1 MTERPAAGPLS
12 AASRRPTALGR
23 YRLLKKI
30 GMGGM
35 AEIWVASV
43 AGISGVRKICV
54 VKRILPHLVD
64 SPEFVRMFL
73 DEARIAATLDHP
85 NLVQMYDIEEV
96 DGVPV
101 IAMEYLHGEDLRT
114 IKKSLRSANRRM
126 PVEHAITI
134 AASVAAGLHYAHEK
148 VGFDGKPLDIVHRD
162 VSPHNVFVTYDGAVK
177 ILDFG
182 IAKAANRVNETRDG
196 ALKGKVPYMSPEQ
209 CTSERLDRRSDIY
222 SVGILLYEMST
233 GSRLFRRGATE
244 FELMRAIVED
254 PVMPPSQVC
263 DDYPPELERIVLK
276 CLERDREKRYATAR
290 DLQIDLEA
298 FAREERLA
306 TSSLALSS
314 FMAELFGQRVEA
326 WRGALASE
334 AELLSHIVQKQESTQ
349 GDDSSAGDLD
359 VVGGAPHGAL
369 SVERPGGVATK
380 LSAPLF
386 SSASRIEAAHDPDP
400 PPPRSR
406 RHPSLVDAG
415 PGAELEEAHGHGPRA
430 LTVTKRRLGG
440 LLIVSMSGR
449 MTEELHGLA
458 VARGIAGRVLFD
470 LGGVQRVTSFGVREW
485 MAMLAEVSRSA
496 PEIYVG
502 RCTEPIVN
510 QVSMIRRFFGDG
522 RIVSFYGPYRCERCG
537 ATFERLFDCDRDA
550 HLVRTHEPPASP
562 CPRCGGAAVFDDDA
576 ESYFAFAAAHAGI
589 QLPEDV
595 RAALDEL
602 ARLDAG
608 THEAIEKTVDE
619 RGTRIRV
626 RGRLDAHVRWKR
638 ALDGIEGDLVLDLT
652 AAAGVTPE
660 GAQALTL
667 SLRALGDEVTSIQ
680 IEGCPVA
687 LLEHLAAAS
696 PPLGAAVVSAL
707 VDGACARCSAPRQT
721 LLDVREAAQAAL
733 EDREPYMP
741 CKRCNAPLSFAAL
754 LPVLKRLGAAL
765 EPARAPSG
773 APGPAAT
780 RRSAGMA
787 PAAAGAL
794 GAGAWAAGASAAG
807 GSAAG
812 GSAAGASAAGGSAA
826 GASAAGGSA
835 AGGLA
840 SGAAGAL
847 APGALAAVAS
857 GAPAGAPAS
866 GAAGAQAATAP
877 ASAPPAQKPA
887 SGAPASRGPASGA
900 SGVPSSEAATARRR
914 ARAAAAAGGPGSRWA
929 FAAVGAA
936 AALLVLSVG
945 YAYLGWG
952 RPRLAAGPAAGPG
965 AAPAAS
971 ARWRPAPPAD
981 EMPAWMQQPFAAEGD
996 AIFVVGEGAGET
1008 REAALSVAR
1017 ADAIS
1022 RLASNVVP
1030 ALAGSQ
1036 AHAFLEARGG
1046 GARRPGMAEAEAS
1059 RYLKQVGAFA
1069 TPERVD
1075 ARFQERDGAV
1085 MAVARYR
1092 MRKESFDA
1100 AVQSYRR
1107 TESAFGMTA
1116 APVFPLLEGELKTS
1130 GDAVVVAV
1138 DERSP
1143 AQAAG
1148 VRVGDVVVA
1157 VNGRPLANF
1166 DALRYSLSSL
1176 PEGAAVELTVESGGA
1191 RRTLAIKSASGAR
1204 KGG

>member
-1 MTERPAAGPLS
+1 MSERHAAGPRS
-12 AASRRPTALGR
+12 AASRRPTTLGR

-54 VKRILPHLVD
+54 VKQILPHLAD

-114 IKKSLRSANRRM
+114 IKKSLRTANRRM

-134 AASVAAGLHYAHEK
+134 AAGVAAGLHYAHEK

-209 CTSERLDRRSDIY
+209 CTSEKLDRRSDIY

-254 PVMPPSQVC
+254 PVMPPSQVSS
-263 DDYPPELERIVLK
+263 DYPPELERIVLR

-298 FAREERLA
+298 FAREQRLA
-306 TSSLALSS
+306 TSALALSS
-314 FMAELFGQRVEA
+314 FMSELFGQRVEA

-334 AELLSHIVQKQESTQ
+334 SELLSHIVEKQASIQ
-349 GDDSSAGDLD
+349 NDDSFAGESDAAASPSSLR
-359 VVGGAPHGAL
+359 AT
-369 SVERPGGVATK
+369 ERPGGAATK
-380 LSAPLF
+380 RSAPLF
-386 SSASRIEAAHDPDP
+386 SSASRIEAARDADP

-406 RHPSLVDAG
+406 RHPSLSSSPDTLVE
-415 PGAELEEAHGHGPRA
+415 AEPEGAHGHAPRA
-430 LTVTKRRLGG
+430 LTVTRRRLGD

-449 MTEELHGLA
+449 MTEELQGLA
-458 VARGIAGRVLFD
+458 VARGITGRVLFD

-485 MAMLAEVSRSA
+485 MAMLAEVSLNAS
-496 PEIYVG
+496 EIYVA
-502 RCTEPIVN
+502 RCTEPLVN

-522 RIVSFYGPYRCERCG
+522 RVVSFYGPYRCERCG
-537 ATFERLFDCDRDA
+537 HAFDRLFDCDRDA
-550 HLVRTHEPPASP
+550 RVVRTHEPPASP

-576 ESYFAFAAAHAGI
+576 ESYFAFAVSHAGI
-589 QLPEDV
+589 QLPHDV
-595 RAALDEL
+595 RVALDEI

-608 THEAIEKTVDE
+608 AHEAIEKTVDE

-626 RGRLDAHVRWKR
+626 RCNLDAQVRWKR
-638 ALDGIEGDLVLDLT
+638 ALDGIEGDLVLDL
-652 AAAGVTPE
+652 AGAAGATPE
-660 GAQALTL
+660 GVRALEL
-667 SLRALGDEVTSIQ
+667 SLRALGDEVTSIR

-687 LLEHLAAAS
+687 LLDHLASAR
-696 PPLGAAVVSAL
+696 PPLRAAVVTAL
-707 VDGACARCSAPRQT
+707 VDGVCERCSAPRQT
-721 LLDVREAAQAAL
+721 LLDVKEAAQAAL
-733 EDREPYMP
+733 EGREPYMP
-741 CKRCNAPLSFAAL
+741 CKRCNAPLSFASL
-754 LPVLKRLGAAL
+754 LPVLKRLAAAP
-765 EPARAPSG
+765 EPARA
-773 APGPAAT
+773 APGEAAAAMRPA
-780 RRSAGMA
+780 
-787 PAAAGAL
+787 AAAGA
-794 GAGAWAAGASAAG
+794 AASARRPEAE
-807 GSAAG
+807 AA
-812 GSAAGASAAGGSAA
+812 S
-826 GASAAGGSA
+826 
-835 AGGLA
+835 
-840 SGAAGAL
+840 
-847 APGALAAVAS
+847 AS
-857 GAPAGAPAS
+857 GAPSAPGVTSSPASSPAASSARGAPSTRSRTRGSA
-866 GAAGAQAATAP
+866 AQA
-877 ASAPPAQKPA
+877 SAAN
-887 SGAPASRGPASGA
+887 
-900 SGVPSSEAATARRR
+900 
-914 ARAAAAAGGPGSRWA
+914 GPGARWA
-929 FAAVGAA
+929 FAAVGVS
-936 AALLVLSVG
+936 AALLLLSV
-945 YAYLGWG
+945 AFAIRGWG
-952 RPRLAAGPAAGPG
+952 RPR
-965 AAPAAS
+965 PAAS
-971 ARWRPAPPAD
+971 AGAASAASAGAASAASAGAASAASAGRAALPAE
-981 EMPAWMQQPFAAEGD
+981 EMPPWMQRPFAVEGD
-996 AIFVVGEGAGET
+996 AVFVVGEGTGES

-1022 RLASNVVP
+1022 RLASNVAP
-1030 ALAGSQ
+1030 ALAGSE
-1036 AHAFLEARGG
+1036 AYAFLQARGG
-1046 GARRPGMAEAEAS
+1046 GERRAGMAEAEAN

-1085 MAVARYR
+1085 VAVARYR
-1092 MRKESFDA
+1092 MRKDSFDA

-1107 TESAFGMTA
+1107 TVSALGLTA
-1116 APVFPLLEGELKTS
+1116 APIFPLLEGELKTS

-1138 DERSP
+1138 EDAGP
-1143 AQAAG
+1143 AASAG

-1157 VNGRPLANF
+1157 VDGRPLANF
-1166 DALRYSLSSL
+1166 NALRYWLQSTRKSG
-1176 PEGAAVELTVESGGA
+1176 EVELTVESAGA
-1191 RRTLAIKSASGAR
+1191 RRTVAIKRPGGAQ
-1204 KGG
+1204 GGG

>member
-1 MTERPAAGPLS
+1 MTERPAGPLS
-12 AASRRPTALGR
+12 AGSRRPTALGR

-54 VKRILPHLVD
+54 VKRILPHLAD

-85 NLVQMYDIEEV
+85 NLVQMYDIEEI

-114 IKKSLRSANRRM
+114 VKKSLRSANRRM

-134 AASVAAGLHYAHEK
+134 AAGVAAGLHYAHEK

-162 VSPHNVFVTYDGAVK
+162 VSPHNVFITYDGAVK

-209 CTSERLDRRSDIY
+209 CTSEQLDRRSDIY

-263 DDYPPELERIVLK
+263 DDYPPALERIVLR

-306 TSSLALSS
+306 TSALALSS

-334 AELLSHIVQKQESTQ
+334 TELLSHIVQKQTSSQ
-349 GDDSSAGDLD
+349 SDDSSAGEID
-359 VVGGAPHGAL
+359 VVGAAPQGAL
-369 SVERPGGVATK
+369 STDRPGGVATK

-386 SSASRIEAAHDPDP
+386 SAARLEAATDPDP

-406 RHPSLVDAG
+406 RPPSPSLADAAA
-415 PGAELEEAHGHGPRA
+415 GAELEGTHGHGPRA
-430 LTVTKRRLGG
+430 LTVTRRRLGS

-458 VARGIAGRVLFD
+458 VARGISGRVLFD

-485 MAMLAEVSRSA
+485 MAMLAEVSLNAS
-496 PEIYVG
+496 EIYIG

-537 ATFERLFDCDRDA
+537 ATFDRLFDCDRDA
-550 HLVRTHEPPASP
+550 HLVRTHDPPVSP

-576 ESYFAFAAAHAGI
+576 ESYFAFAATHAGI

-595 RAALDEL
+595 RVALDEL

-626 RGRLDAHVRWKR
+626 RGKLDAHVRWKR
-638 ALDGIEGDLVLDLT
+638 ALDGIEGDLVLDL
-652 AAAGVTPE
+652 AGAAGVTPE
-660 GAQALTL
+660 GAQALEL
-667 SLRALGDEVTSIQ
+667 SLRALGGEVTSIQ

-696 PPLGAAVVSAL
+696 PSLGAAVVSAL
-707 VDGACARCSAPRQT
+707 VDGTCERCHAPRQT

-741 CKRCNAPLSFAAL
+741 CKRCNAPLSFLPL
-754 LPVLKRLGAAL
+754 LPALKRLGAAL

-773 APGPAAT
+773 TPLPAAT
-780 RRSAGMA
+780 RRSAAGAA
-787 PAAAGAL
+787 PAAAGAPAVGAL
-794 GAGAWAAGASAAG
+794 GAGAPA
-807 GSAAG
+807 
-812 GSAAGASAAGGSAA
+812 
-826 GASAAGGSA
+826 
-835 AGGLA
+835 
-840 SGAAGAL
+840 
-847 APGALAAVAS
+847 
-857 GAPAGAPAS
+857 AGAPAS
-866 GAAGAQAATAP
+866 GAAGARAPVSGAA
-877 ASAPPAQKPA
+877 
-887 SGAPASRGPASGA
+887 GAPASRGPASA
-900 SGVPSSEAATARRR
+900 SSGVPSSGAATARRR
-914 ARAAAAAGGPGSRWA
+914 ARARAAAAGPGSRWA
-929 FAAVGAA
+929 FAAVGAS
-936 AALLVLSVG
+936 AALLVLSIG

-952 RPRLAAGPAAGPG
+952 RPRPAAGAG

-971 ARWRPAPPAD
+971 AGWRAAPPA
-981 EMPAWMQQPFAAEGD
+981 EETPAWMQQPFAAEGD

-1036 AHAFLEARGG
+1036 AYAFLEARGG
-1046 GARRPGMAEAEAS
+1046 GARRPGMAEAEAD

-1075 ARFQERDGAV
+1075 ARFRERDGAV
-1085 MAVARYR
+1085 VAVARYR

-1107 TESAFGMTA
+1107 TVSALGLTA
-1116 APVFPLLEGELKTS
+1116 APVFPLLEGALKTS

-1138 DERSP
+1138 DAGSP
-1143 AQAAG
+1143 AEAGG

-1166 DALRYSLSSL
+1166 DALHYSLSNLQES
-1176 PEGAAVELTVESGGA
+1176 AAVELTVESGGA
-1191 RRTLAIKSASGAR
+1191 RRTVAIKRASGVR

>member
-1 MTERPAAGPLS
+1 MSERHAAGPLS
-12 AASRRPTALGR
+12 AASRRPVALGR

-43 AGISGVRKICV
+43 AGISGVKKICV
-54 VKRILPHLVD
+54 VKRILPHLID

-114 IKKSLRSANRRM
+114 VKKSLRSANRRM
-126 PVEHAITI
+126 PFEHAITI
-134 AASVAAGLHYAHEK
+134 AAGVAAGLHYAHEK
-148 VGFDGKPLDIVHRD
+148 VGFDGRPLDIVHRD

-209 CTSERLDRRSDIY
+209 CTSEQLDRRSDIY

-233 GSRLFRRGATE
+233 GSRLFRRGVTE

-254 PVMPPSQVC
+254 PVLPPIEVC
-263 DDYPPELERIVLK
+263 SDYPPELQRIVLK

-326 WRGALASE
+326 WRGALSSE
-334 AELLSHIVQKQESTQ
+334 ADLLSHIVQKQESIQ
-349 GDDSSAGDLD
+349 NDDSFAGELD
-359 VVGGAPHGAL
+359 VVAAAPQGAL
-369 SVERPGGVATK
+369 STERPGGVATK

-386 SSASRIEAAHDPDP
+386 AASRLGSAHDLD

-406 RHPSLVDAG
+406 RHPSPSLVDAVS
-415 PGAELEEAHGHGPRA
+415 GAEPEGAHGPRA
-430 LTVTKRRLGG
+430 LTVTKRRLGS
-440 LLIVSMSGR
+440 LLIVSLSGR
-449 MTEELHGLA
+449 MTEELQGLA
-458 VARGIAGRVLFD
+458 VARGISGRVLFD

-485 MAMLAEVSRSA
+485 MAMLAEVSLNAS
-496 PEIYVG
+496 EIYIG

-522 RIVSFYGPYRCERCG
+522 RVASFYGPYRCERCG

-576 ESYFAFAAAHAGI
+576 ESYFAFAVSHAGI

-595 RAALDEL
+595 RVALDEL

-626 RGRLDAHVRWKR
+626 RGKLDAHVRWKR

-652 AAAGVTPE
+652 GGAGVTPE
-660 GAQALTL
+660 GARALEL

-687 LLEHLAAAS
+687 LLDHLASAA
-696 PPLGAAVVSAL
+696 PPLRAVVVSAL
-707 VDGACARCSAPRQT
+707 VDGACERCNAPRQT
-721 LLDVREAAQAAL
+721 LLDVREAALAAL

-741 CKRCNAPLSFAAL
+741 CKRCNAPLSF
-754 LPVLKRLGAAL
+754 LPLRPALKRLGAAL
-765 EPARAPSG
+765 EPPHAPSRT
-773 APGPAAT
+773 P
-780 RRSAGMA
+780 A
-787 PAAAGAL
+787 PAAVAMR
-794 GAGAWAAGASAAG
+794 
-807 GSAAG
+807 
-812 GSAAGASAAGGSAA
+812 SAAGA
-826 GASAAGGSA
+826 
-835 AGGLA
+835 
-840 SGAAGAL
+840 
-847 APGALAAVAS
+847 AVA
-857 GAPAGAPAS
+857 A
-866 GAAGAQAATAP
+866 
-877 ASAPPAQKPA
+877 
-887 SGAPASRGPASGA
+887 GAPASRGPASGA
-900 SGVPSSEAATARRR
+900 AAGAPASGGATARRR
-914 ARAAAAAGGPGSRWA
+914 ARVATVSAAGGPGARWA

-936 AALLVLSVG
+936 AALLILSVG
-945 YAYLGWG
+945 FAYLGWG
-952 RPRLAAGPAAGPG
+952 RPRPAAGAG
-965 AAPAAS
+965 TAPAAS
-971 ARWRPAPPAD
+971 AGWRTAPPAD
-981 EMPAWMQQPFAAEGD
+981 EMPPWMQQPFAAEGD

-1008 REAALSVAR
+1008 REAALSAAR

-1022 RLASNVVP
+1022 RLASHVVP

-1036 AHAFLEARGG
+1036 AYGFLQARGG
-1046 GARRPGMAEAEAS
+1046 GARRAGMAEAEAS

-1075 ARFQERDGAV
+1075 ARVQERDGAV

-1107 TESAFGMTA
+1107 TVGAFGLTV
-1116 APVFPLLEGELKTS
+1116 APIFPLLEGELKTS

-1138 DERSP
+1138 DDSSP
-1143 AQAAG
+1143 AASAG

-1166 DALRYSLSSL
+1166 DALRYGLL
-1176 PEGAAVELTVESGGA
+1176 NVQENAAVELTVESGGA
-1191 RRTLAIKSASGAR
+1191 RRTIAMKRASGGQ
-1204 KGG
+1204 GGG

>member
-1 MTERPAAGPLS
+1 MTERHAAGPLS
-12 AASRRPTALGR
+12 AGSRRLASLGR

-43 AGISGVRKICV
+43 AGISGVKKICV
-54 VKRILPHLVD
+54 VKRILPHLID

-114 IKKSLRSANRRM
+114 VKKSLRSANRRM
-126 PVEHAITI
+126 PFEHAITI
-134 AASVAAGLHYAHEK
+134 AAGVAAGLHYAHEK
-148 VGFDGKPLDIVHRD
+148 VGFDGRPLDIVHRD

-209 CTSERLDRRSDIY
+209 CTSEQLDRRSDIY

-233 GSRLFRRGATE
+233 GSRLFRRGVTE

-254 PVMPPSQVC
+254 PVLPPIQVC
-263 DDYPPELERIVLK
+263 SDYPPELQRIVLK
-276 CLERDREKRYATAR
+276 CLERDRERRYATAR

-326 WRGALASE
+326 WRGALSSE
-334 AELLSHIVQKQESTQ
+334 ADLLSHIVQKQESIQ
-349 GDDSSAGDLD
+349 NDDSFAGELD
-359 VVGGAPHGAL
+359 VVAPAPQGAL
-369 SVERPGGVATK
+369 STERPGGVATK

-386 SSASRIEAAHDPDP
+386 AASRLGSAQDLDS

-406 RHPSLVDAG
+406 RHPSPSLVDAVS
-415 PGAELEEAHGHGPRA
+415 GAEPEGAHGPRA
-430 LTVTKRRLGG
+430 LTVTKRRLGS
-440 LLIVSMSGR
+440 LLIVSLSGR
-449 MTEELHGLA
+449 MTEELQGLA
-458 VARGIAGRVLFD
+458 VARGISGRVLFD

-485 MAMLAEVSRSA
+485 MAMLAEVSLNAS
-496 PEIYVG
+496 EVYIG

-522 RIVSFYGPYRCERCG
+522 RVVSFYGPYRCERCG
-537 ATFERLFDCDRDA
+537 ATFDRLFDCDRDA

-576 ESYFAFAAAHAGI
+576 ESYFAFAVSHAGI

-595 RAALDEL
+595 RVALDEI

-608 THEAIEKTVDE
+608 TREAIEKTVDE

-626 RGRLDAHVRWKR
+626 RGKLDAHVRWKR

-652 AAAGVTPE
+652 GGAGVTPE
-660 GAQALTL
+660 GARALEL

-687 LLEHLAAAS
+687 LLEHLASAA
-696 PPLGAAVVSAL
+696 PPLRAVVASAL
-707 VDGACARCSAPRQT
+707 VDGACERCNAPRQT

-741 CKRCNAPLSFAAL
+741 CKRCNAPLSF
-754 LPVLKRLGAAL
+754 LPLRPALKRLGAAL
-765 EPARAPSG
+765 EPPHAPSRM
-773 APGPAAT
+773 P
-780 RRSAGMA
+780 A
-787 PAAAGAL
+787 PAAATMRSAAVGTAL
-794 GAGAWAAGASAAG
+794 TAAAAGAPGASAPASAA
-807 GSAAG
+807 AV
-812 GSAAGASAAGGSAA
+812 AAGAP
-826 GASAAGGSA
+826 ASR
-835 AGGLA
+835 GLA
-840 SGAAGAL
+840 SGAAGA
-847 APGALAAVAS
+847 PS
-857 GAPAGAPAS
+857 
-866 GAAGAQAATAP
+866 
-877 ASAPPAQKPA
+877 
-887 SGAPASRGPASGA
+887 
-900 SGVPSSEAATARRR
+900 SGVATARRR
-914 ARAAAAAGGPGSRWA
+914 ARAATASAAGGPGARWA

-936 AALLVLSVG
+936 AALLILSVG
-945 YAYLGWG
+945 FAYLGWG
-952 RPRLAAGPAAGPG
+952 RPRPAAGAATAPAASAG
-965 AAPAAS
+965 WRAAPAAS
-971 ARWRPAPPAD
+971 AGWRAAPPAD
-981 EMPAWMQQPFAAEGD
+981 EMPPWMQQPFAAEGD
-996 AIFVVGEGAGET
+996 AIFVVGEGTGET
-1008 REAALSVAR
+1008 REAALSAAR

-1036 AHAFLEARGG
+1036 AYGFLQARGG
-1046 GARRPGMAEAEAS
+1046 GARRAGMAEAEAS

-1107 TESAFGMTA
+1107 TVSAFGLTA
-1116 APVFPLLEGELKTS
+1116 APIFPLLEGELKTS

-1138 DERSP
+1138 DDSSP
-1143 AQAAG
+1143 AASAG

-1166 DALRYSLSSL
+1166 DALRYGLL
-1176 PEGAAVELTVESGGA
+1176 NAQENAAVELTIESGGA
-1191 RRTLAIKSASGAR
+1191 RRTVEIKKASGVQR
-1204 KGG
+1204 GG

>member
-1 MTERPAAGPLS
+1 MSERHAAGPMS

-54 VKRILPHLVD
+54 VKQILPHLAD

-114 IKKSLRSANRRM
+114 IKKSLRTAGRRM

-134 AASVAAGLHYAHEK
+134 AAGVAAGLHYAHEK

-209 CTSERLDRRSDIY
+209 CTSEKLDRRSDIY

-254 PVMPPSQVC
+254 PVMPPSEVC
-263 DDYPPELERIVLK
+263 SDYPKVLERIVLR
-276 CLERDREKRYATAR
+276 CLERDREKRYPTAR
-290 DLQIDLEA
+290 ELQIDLEA

-306 TSSLALSS
+306 TSALALSS

-326 WRGALASE
+326 WRGALGSE
-334 AELLSHIVQKQESTQ
+334 TDLLSHIVEKQASIQ
-349 GDDSSAGDLD
+349 NDDSFGGELD
-359 VVGGAPHGAL
+359 VGAGAPSSLRSTERAGGA
-369 SVERPGGVATK
+369 ATK

-386 SSASRIEAAHDPDP
+386 SSASRMESAHDLDP
-400 PPPRSR
+400 PPARSR
-406 RHPSLVDAG
+406 RHPSLPSVDAG
-415 PGAELEEAHGHGPRA
+415 AGAEHEGAHGHAPRA
-430 LTVTKRRLGG
+430 LTVTRRKLGN
-440 LLIVSMSGR
+440 LLIVSLSGR
-449 MTEELHGLA
+449 MTEELQGLV
-458 VARGIAGRVLFD
+458 VARGISGRVLFD

-485 MAMLAEVSRSA
+485 MAMLAEVSLHAS
-496 PEIYVG
+496 ELYIG

-510 QVSMIRRFFGDG
+510 QVTMIRRFFGDG

-537 ATFERLFDCDRDA
+537 HTFERLFDCDRDA
-550 HLVRTHEPPASP
+550 HVVRTHEPSASP

-576 ESYFAFAAAHAGI
+576 ESYFAFAASHAGI
-589 QLPEDV
+589 QLPHDV
-595 RAALDEL
+595 RVALDEI

-626 RGRLDAHVRWKR
+626 RCKLDAQVRWKR
-638 ALDGIEGDLVLDLT
+638 ALDGIEGDLVLDL
-652 AAAGVTPE
+652 AGAAGATPE
-660 GAQALTL
+660 GARALGL
-667 SLRALGDEVTSIQ
+667 GLRALGDEVTSIQ

-687 LLEHLAAAS
+687 LLEHLASAT
-696 PPLGAAVVSAL
+696 PPLRAVVASAF
-707 VDGACARCSAPRQT
+707 VDGLCERCDAPRQT
-721 LLDVREAAQAAL
+721 LLDVKEAVQAAL

-741 CKRCNAPLSFAAL
+741 CKRCNAPLSFL
-754 LPVLKRLGAAL
+754 SLRPVLKRLGAASEPPRAPAG
-765 EPARAPSG
+765 EPAPG
-773 APGPAAT
+773 AARGSAAAASAAAAVAKGAAARGPAAEADGGASSS
-780 RRSAGMA
+780 RGAASSSRGAASSPASSAMGASSPGSASRPRARASRA
-787 PAAAGAL
+787 PAAD
-794 GAGAWAAGASAAG
+794 
-807 GSAAG
+807 
-812 GSAAGASAAGGSAA
+812 
-826 GASAAGGSA
+826 
-835 AGGLA
+835 
-840 SGAAGAL
+840 
-847 APGALAAVAS
+847 
-857 GAPAGAPAS
+857 
-866 GAAGAQAATAP
+866 
-877 ASAPPAQKPA
+877 
-887 SGAPASRGPASGA
+887 
-900 SGVPSSEAATARRR
+900 
-914 ARAAAAAGGPGSRWA
+914 GPGSRWA
-929 FAAVGAA
+929 FVAVAVSAALLLLSVGFAFRGWGRSRSSDGAGAA
-936 AALLVLSVG
+936 AS
-945 YAYLGWG
+945 
-952 RPRLAAGPAAGPG
+952 
-965 AAPAAS
+965 AS
-971 ARWRPAPPAD
+971 AGRRAALPAEQMPP
-981 EMPAWMQQPFAAEGD
+981 WMQHPFAAEGD
-996 AIFVVGEGAGET
+996 AIFVVGEGTGES
-1008 REAALSVAR
+1008 REAALSAAR

-1036 AHAFLEARGG
+1036 AYGFIQARGG
-1046 GARRPGMAEAEAS
+1046 GARRAGMAEAEAN

-1085 MAVARYR
+1085 LAIARYR

-1107 TESAFGMTA
+1107 TVSALGLTA
-1116 APVFPLLEGELKTS
+1116 APIFPLLEGELKTS
-1130 GDAVVVAV
+1130 GDAVVVAME
-1138 DERSP
+1138 DPGP
-1143 AQAAG
+1143 AAAAG

-1166 DALRYSLSSL
+1166 DALRYALQSTR
-1176 PEGAAVELTVESGGA
+1176 EGGAVELTVESGGA
-1191 RRTLAIKSASGAR
+1191 RRTIAINRPSGAR
-1204 KGG
+1204 

>member
-12 AASRRPTALGR
+12 AASRRPTALGK

-54 VKRILPHLVD
+54 VKRILPHLAD

-209 CTSERLDRRSDIY
+209 CTSEKLDRRSDIY

-326 WRGALASE
+326 WRGAVASE

-349 GDDSSAGDLD
+349 SDDSSAGDLD
-359 VVGGAPHGAL
+359 VVGAAPQGAL
-369 SVERPGGVATK
+369 STQRPGGVATK

-406 RHPSLVDAG
+406 RLPSLVDAG
-415 PGAELEEAHGHGPRA
+415 PGAEPEGAHGPRA
-430 LTVTKRRLGG
+430 LTVTKRRLGS

-485 MAMLAEVSRSA
+485 MAMLAEVSLHA

-537 ATFERLFDCDRDA
+537 ATFDRLFDCDRDA
-550 HLVRTHEPPASP
+550 HLVRTHDPPVSP

-707 VDGACARCSAPRQT
+707 VDGACERCSAPRQT

-754 LPVLKRLGAAL
+754 LPVLKRLGGAL

-780 RRSAGMA
+780 RRSAEMA
-787 PAAAGAL
+787 PAAGAPT
-794 GAGAWAAGASAAG
+794 AAAGAS
-807 GSAAG
+807 
-812 GSAAGASAAGGSAA
+812 
-826 GASAAGGSA
+826 
-835 AGGLA
+835 
-840 SGAAGAL
+840 
-847 APGALAAVAS
+847 
-857 GAPAGAPAS
+857 GAPVGAPAS
-866 GAAGAQAATAP
+866 GAAGALAAKAP
-877 ASAPPAQKPA
+877 ASAPAARAPASGA
-887 SGAPASRGPASGA
+887 SGAPASRGPASGV

-914 ARAAAAAGGPGSRWA
+914 ARSAAAAGGPGSRWA

-952 RPRLAAGPAAGPG
+952 RPRPAAGPG

-971 ARWRPAPPAD
+971 ARWRPAPSAD
-981 EMPAWMQQPFAAEGD
+981 EVPAWMQQPFAAEGD

-1036 AHAFLEARGG
+1036 AYAFLEARGG
-1046 GARRPGMAEAEAS
+1046 GARRPGMAEAEAN

-1107 TESAFGMTA
+1107 TASAFGLTA

-1143 AQAAG
+1143 AQTAG

-1191 RRTLAIKSASGAR
+1191 RRTIAIKTASGAR

>member
-12 AASRRPTALGR
+12 AASRRLASLGK

-134 AASVAAGLHYAHEK
+134 AAAVAAGLHYAHEK

-209 CTSERLDRRSDIY
+209 CTSEQLDRRSDIY

-298 FAREERLA
+298 FARQERLA

-334 AELLSHIVQKQESTQ
+334 AELLSHIVQRQASTLS
-349 GDDSSAGDLD
+349 DDSSAGDLD

-369 SVERPGGVATK
+369 SVERPGGIATK

-386 SSASRIEAAHDPDP
+386 SASRLETAHDPDP

-406 RHPSLVDAG
+406 RLPSLVDAG
-415 PGAELEEAHGHGPRA
+415 PGAEPEGAHGHGPRA

-485 MAMLAEVSRSA
+485 MAMLAEVSLNA
-496 PEIYVG
+496 TEIYVG

-550 HLVRTHEPPASP
+550 HLVRTHDPPASP

-595 RAALDEL
+595 RAVLDEL

-652 AAAGVTPE
+652 GAAGVTPE

-687 LLEHLAAAS
+687 LLEHLAAAAPS
-696 PPLGAAVVSAL
+696 LGAAVVSAL

-721 LLDVREAAQAAL
+721 LLGVREAAQAAL
-733 EDREPYMP
+733 EGREPYMP

-765 EPARAPSG
+765 EPARAPSDTP
-773 APGPAAT
+773 APAAT

-787 PAAAGAL
+787 PTAAGAP
-794 GAGAWAAGASAAG
+794 GAGGPVTG
-807 GSAAG
+807 VRV
-812 GSAAGASAAGGSAA
+812 
-826 GASAAGGSA
+826 
-835 AGGLA
+835 
-840 SGAAGAL
+840 SGAAGAEAL
-847 APGALAAVAS
+847 SPGVSAAEAAAP
-857 GAPAGAPAS
+857 GAPAS
-866 GAAGAQAATAP
+866 GAAGAPTAR
-877 ASAPPAQKPA
+877 APA
-887 SGAPASRGPASGA
+887 SGAAGASGAGA

-952 RPRLAAGPAAGPG
+952 RPRPVAGPG

-981 EMPAWMQQPFAAEGD
+981 EMPAWMQRPFAAEGD

-1036 AHAFLEARGG
+1036 AYAFLEARGG
-1046 GARRPGMAEAEAS
+1046 GARRPGMAEAEAN

-1107 TESAFGMTA
+1107 TASAFGLTA
-1116 APVFPLLEGELKTS
+1116 APLFPLLEGELKTS

-1166 DALRYSLSSL
+1166 DALRYSLSNL
-1176 PEGAAVELTVESGGA
+1176 PEGAAVELTVESAGA
-1191 RRTLAIKSASGAR
+1191 RRTIAITKASGAR

>member
-209 CTSERLDRRSDIY
+209 CTSEKLDRRSDIY

-276 CLERDREKRYATAR
+276 CLERDRERRYATAR

-334 AELLSHIVQKQESTQ
+334 TELLSHIVQKQESTQ
-349 GDDSSAGDLD
+349 SDDSSAGDLD
-359 VVGGAPHGAL
+359 VAGGAPQGAL

-386 SSASRIEAAHDPDP
+386 SASRLEAAHDPDP

-406 RHPSLVDAG
+406 RLPSLVDAG
-415 PGAELEEAHGHGPRA
+415 AGVEPEDAHGHGPRA

-485 MAMLAEVSRSA
+485 MAMLAEVSLHA

-550 HLVRTHEPPASP
+550 HVVRAHDPPASP

-754 LPVLKRLGAAL
+754 LPVLKRLGVAL

-787 PAAAGAL
+787 PAGAGAGVAGASTAAAAGAAAAGAL
-794 GAGAWAAGASAAG
+794 G
-807 GSAAG
+807 
-812 GSAAGASAAGGSAA
+812 
-826 GASAAGGSA
+826 
-835 AGGLA
+835 

-847 APGALAAVAS
+847 APGALAAAAS
-857 GAPAGAPAS
+857 GAPAS
-866 GAAGAQAATAP
+866 GAAGAQAAKAP
-877 ASAPPAQKPA
+877 ASASAARATASGA

-914 ARAAAAAGGPGSRWA
+914 ARPAAAAGGPGSRWA

-952 RPRLAAGPAAGPG
+952 RPRPVAGPS

-981 EMPAWMQQPFAAEGD
+981 EVPAWMQQPFAAEGD

-1036 AHAFLEARGG
+1036 AYAFLEARGG
-1046 GARRPGMAEAEAS
+1046 GARRPGMAEAEAN

-1107 TESAFGMTA
+1107 TASAFGMTA

-1166 DALRYSLSSL
+1166 DALRYSLSNL

-1191 RRTLAIKSASGAR
+1191 RRTIAIKSASGAR

>member
-1 MTERPAAGPLS
+1 MSERHAAGPLS
-12 AASRRPTALGR
+12 AASRRPVALGR

-54 VKRILPHLVD
+54 VKRILPHLID

-114 IKKSLRSANRRM
+114 VKKSLRSANRRM
-126 PVEHAITI
+126 PFEHAITI
-134 AASVAAGLHYAHEK
+134 AAGVAAGLHYAHEK
-148 VGFDGKPLDIVHRD
+148 VGFDGRPLDIVHRD

-182 IAKAANRVNETRDG
+182 IAKATNRVNETRDG

-209 CTSERLDRRSDIY
+209 CTSEQLDRRSDIY
-222 SVGILLYEMST
+222 SVGILLYELST
-233 GSRLFRRGATE
+233 GSRLFRRGVTE

-254 PVMPPSQVC
+254 PVLPPIQVC
-263 DDYPPELERIVLK
+263 SDYPPELQRIVLK

-326 WRGALASE
+326 WRGALSSE
-334 AELLSHIVQKQESTQ
+334 ADLLSHIVQKQESIQ
-349 GDDSSAGDLD
+349 NDDSFAGELD
-359 VVGGAPHGAL
+359 VVAAAPQGAL
-369 SVERPGGVATK
+369 STERPGGVATK

-386 SSASRIEAAHDPDP
+386 AAPRLGSAQDLD

-406 RHPSLVDAG
+406 RHPSPSLVDAVS
-415 PGAELEEAHGHGPRA
+415 GAEPEGAHGPRA
-430 LTVTKRRLGG
+430 LTVTKRRLGS
-440 LLIVSMSGR
+440 LLIVSLSGR
-449 MTEELHGLA
+449 MTEELQGLA
-458 VARGIAGRVLFD
+458 VARGISGRVLFD

-485 MAMLAEVSRSA
+485 MAMLAEVSLNAS
-496 PEIYVG
+496 EVYIG

-522 RIVSFYGPYRCERCG
+522 RVVSFYGPYRCERCG

-576 ESYFAFAAAHAGI
+576 ESYFAFAVSHAGI

-595 RAALDEL
+595 RVALDEL

-626 RGRLDAHVRWKR
+626 RGKLDAHVRWKR

-652 AAAGVTPE
+652 GGTGVTPE
-660 GAQALTL
+660 GARALEL

-687 LLEHLAAAS
+687 LLDHLASAT
-696 PPLGAAVVSAL
+696 PPLRAVVASAL
-707 VDGACARCSAPRQT
+707 VDGVCERCNAPRQT

-741 CKRCNAPLSFAAL
+741 CKRCNAPLSF
-754 LPVLKRLGAAL
+754 LPLRPALKRLGAAL
-765 EPARAPSG
+765 EPPHAPSRT
-773 APGPAAT
+773 P
-780 RRSAGMA
+780 A
-787 PAAAGAL
+787 PAAAAMR
-794 GAGAWAAGASAAG
+794 SAAG
-807 GSAAG
+807 TALTA
-812 GSAAGASAAGGSAA
+812 
-826 GASAAGGSA
+826 
-835 AGGLA
+835 
-840 SGAAGAL
+840 GAAGAPGAEAAGAPAAGAAG
-847 APGALAAVAS
+847 APGAR
-857 GAPAGAPAS
+857 APAS
-866 GAAGAQAATAP
+866 GAAVAA
-877 ASAPPAQKPA
+877 
-887 SGAPASRGPASGA
+887 GAPASRGPASGA
-900 SGVPSSEAATARRR
+900 AGAPASGVATARRR
-914 ARAAAAAGGPGSRWA
+914 ARAAIVSAAGGPGARWA

-936 AALLVLSVG
+936 AALLILSVG
-945 YAYLGWG
+945 FAYLGWG
-952 RPRLAAGPAAGPG
+952 RPRPAAGAG
-965 AAPAAS
+965 TAPAAS
-971 ARWRPAPPAD
+971 AGWRTAPPAD
-981 EMPAWMQQPFAAEGD
+981 EMPPWMQQPFAAEGD

-1008 REAALSVAR
+1008 REAALSAAR

-1036 AHAFLEARGG
+1036 AYGFLQARGG
-1046 GARRPGMAEAEAS
+1046 GARRAGMAEAEAS

-1107 TESAFGMTA
+1107 TVSAFGLTA
-1116 APVFPLLEGELKTS
+1116 APIFPLLEGELKTS

-1138 DERSP
+1138 DDSSP
-1143 AQAAG
+1143 AASAG

-1157 VNGRPLANF
+1157 VNDRPLASF
-1166 DALRYSLSSL
+1166 DALRYGLL
-1176 PEGAAVELTVESGGA
+1176 NAQENAAVELTVESGGA
-1191 RRTLAIKSASGAR
+1191 RRTIAMKRASGGQ
-1204 KGG
+1204 GGG

>member
-1 MTERPAAGPLS
+1 MTERPAAGPMS
-12 AASRRPTALGR
+12 AGSRRPVTLGR

-54 VKRILPHLVD
+54 VKRILPHLAD

-114 IKKSLRSANRRM
+114 VKKSLRSANRRM
-126 PVEHAITI
+126 PFEHAITI
-134 AASVAAGLHYAHEK
+134 AAGVAAGLHYAHEK
-148 VGFDGKPLDIVHRD
+148 VGFDGRPLDIVHRD

-209 CTSERLDRRSDIY
+209 CTSEKLDRRSDIY

-263 DDYPPELERIVLK
+263 SDYPPELERIVLK

-290 DLQIDLEA
+290 ELQVDLEA

-306 TSSLALSS
+306 TSALALSS
-314 FMAELFGQRVEA
+314 FMSELFGQRVEA

-334 AELLSHIVQKQESTQ
+334 SELLSHIVQKQASFQ
-349 GDDSSAGDLD
+349 NDDSFAGELD
-359 VVGGAPHGAL
+359 VVAAAPQGAL
-369 SVERPGGVATK
+369 SADRPVGVATK

-386 SSASRIEAAHDPDP
+386 AASRLEVATDPDA

-406 RHPSLVDAG
+406 RHPSPSLADA
-415 PGAELEEAHGHGPRA
+415 AEAEGAHGQGPRA
-430 LTVTKRRLGG
+430 LTVTRRRLGS

-449 MTEELHGLA
+449 MTEELQGLA
-458 VARGIAGRVLFD
+458 VARGISGRVLFD

-485 MAMLAEVSRSA
+485 MAMLAEVSLNAS
-496 PEIYVG
+496 EIYIG

-550 HLVRTHEPPASP
+550 HVVRTHEPPASP
-562 CPRCGGAAVFDDDA
+562 CARCGGAAVFDDDA
-576 ESYFAFAAAHAGI
+576 ESYFAFAASHAGI

-595 RAALDEL
+595 RTALDEL
-602 ARLDAG
+602 ARLEAG
-608 THEAIEKTVDE
+608 AHEAIEKTVDE

-626 RGRLDAHVRWKR
+626 RGKLDAHVRWKR

-652 AAAGVTPE
+652 AAVGATPE
-660 GAQALTL
+660 GARALEL

-696 PPLGAAVVSAL
+696 PPLRAVVASAL
-707 VDGACARCSAPRQT
+707 VDGACERCNAPRQA

-741 CKRCNAPLSFAAL
+741 CKRCNAPLSF
-754 LPVLKRLGAAL
+754 LPLRPALKRLGAAL
-765 EPARAPSG
+765 EPPRAPPRTP
-773 APGPAAT
+773 APSAAAV
-780 RRSAGMA
+780 RSAAGTA
-787 PAAAGAL
+787 LAAAAAAAGA
-794 GAGAWAAGASAAG
+794 
-807 GSAAG
+807 
-812 GSAAGASAAGGSAA
+812 
-826 GASAAGGSA
+826 
-835 AGGLA
+835 
-840 SGAAGAL
+840 
-847 APGALAAVAS
+847 
-857 GAPAGAPAS
+857 GAPAPAS
-866 GAAGAQAATAP
+866 GAAGARAP
-877 ASAPPAQKPA
+877 ASGAA
-887 SGAPASRGPASGA
+887 GAPASRGPASGA
-900 SGVPSSEAATARRR
+900 PSSAAATARGR
-914 ARAAAAAGGPGSRWA
+914 ARTRAASAAGGPGSRWA

-945 YAYLGWG
+945 FAYLGWG
-952 RPRLAAGPAAGPG
+952 RPRPAAGAG

-971 ARWRPAPPAD
+971 PGWRAAPPAE
-981 EMPAWMQQPFAAEGD
+981 EMPPWMQQPFAAEGD
-996 AIFVVGEGAGET
+996 AIFVVGEGTGET
-1008 REAALSVAR
+1008 RETALSVAR

-1030 ALAGSQ
+1030 ALAGSP
-1036 AHAFLEARGG
+1036 AYGFLQARGG
-1046 GARRPGMAEAEAS
+1046 TARRAGMAEAEAN

-1107 TESAFGMTA
+1107 TVSAFGLTA
-1116 APVFPLLEGELKTS
+1116 APIFPLLEGELTTS

-1138 DERSP
+1138 DDRSP
-1143 AQAAG
+1143 AASAG

-1166 DALRYSLSSL
+1166 DALRYWLLDVQES
-1176 PEGAAVELTVESGGA
+1176 AAVELTVESGGA
-1191 RRTLAIKSASGAR
+1191 RRAVAIKRAGGAQQGR
-1204 KGG
+1204 

>member
-12 AASRRPTALGR
+12 AASRRLTALGR

-54 VKRILPHLVD
+54 VKRILPHLAD

-134 AASVAAGLHYAHEK
+134 AASVSAGLHYAHEK

-209 CTSERLDRRSDIY
+209 CTSDRLDRRSDIY

-276 CLERDREKRYATAR
+276 CMERDREKRYATAR
-290 DLQIDLEA
+290 ELQIDLEA

-349 GDDSSAGDLD
+349 RDDSSAGDLD
-359 VVGGAPHGAL
+359 AVGGAPQGAL
-369 SVERPGGVATK
+369 SAERPGGVATK
-380 LSAPLF
+380 VSAPLF
-386 SSASRIEAAHDPDP
+386 SSASRLEAAHDPDP

-406 RHPSLVDAG
+406 RLPSLVDAG
-415 PGAELEEAHGHGPRA
+415 PGAEAEEAHGHGPRA

-550 HLVRTHEPPASP
+550 HLVRTHDPPASP

-667 SLRALGDEVTSIQ
+667 SLRALGDEVTSIR

-696 PPLGAAVVSAL
+696 PSLGAAVVSAL
-707 VDGACARCSAPRQT
+707 VDGACERCSAPRQT

-787 PAAAGAL
+787 PAAAGAPAASA
-794 GAGAWAAGASAAG
+794 AGAPGAGASAAG
-807 GSAAG
+807 
-812 GSAAGASAAGGSAA
+812 
-826 GASAAGGSA
+826 
-835 AGGLA
+835 
-840 SGAAGAL
+840 
-847 APGALAAVAS
+847 ALAAGAS
-857 GAPAGAPAS
+857 GAPAGALAS
-866 GAAGAQAATAP
+866 GAAGAQAAKAP
-877 ASAPPAQKPA
+877 ASAPAARAPA

-900 SGVPSSEAATARRR
+900 
-914 ARAAAAAGGPGSRWA
+914 PG
-929 FAAVGAA
+929 
-936 AALLVLSVG
+936 
-945 YAYLGWG
+945 
-952 RPRLAAGPAAGPG
+952 
-965 AAPAAS
+965 
-971 ARWRPAPPAD
+971 
-981 EMPAWMQQPFAAEGD
+981 
-996 AIFVVGEGAGET
+996 
-1008 REAALSVAR
+1008 
-1017 ADAIS
+1017 
-1022 RLASNVVP
+1022 
-1030 ALAGSQ
+1030 
-1036 AHAFLEARGG
+1036 
-1046 GARRPGMAEAEAS
+1046 
-1059 RYLKQVGAFA
+1059 
-1069 TPERVD
+1069 
-1075 ARFQERDGAV
+1075 
-1085 MAVARYR
+1085 
-1092 MRKESFDA
+1092 
-1100 AVQSYRR
+1100 YRR
-1107 TESAFGMTA
+1107 S
-1116 APVFPLLEGELKTS
+1116 
-1130 GDAVVVAV
+1130 D
-1138 DERSP
+1138 R
-1143 AQAAG
+1143 
-1148 VRVGDVVVA
+1148 
-1157 VNGRPLANF
+1157 GR
-1166 DALRYSLSSL
+1166 
-1176 PEGAAVELTVESGGA
+1176 
-1191 RRTLAIKSASGAR
+1191 SGAR
-1204 KGG
+1204 TAPCRSRRR

>member
-1 MTERPAAGPLS
+1 MTERHAAGPMS
-12 AASRRPTALGR
+12 AASRRPMAIGR

-54 VKRILPHLVD
+54 VKQILPHLAD

-134 AASVAAGLHYAHEK
+134 AVGVAAGLHYAHEK
-148 VGFDGKPLDIVHRD
+148 VGFDGKPLNIIHRD

-222 SVGILLYEMST
+222 SVGILLYEMTT

-263 DDYPPELERIVLK
+263 DDYPPELERIVLR
-276 CLERDREKRYATAR
+276 CLERDRDRRYPTAR

-298 FAREERLA
+298 FAREGRLA
-306 TSSLALSS
+306 TSALALSS
-314 FMAELFGQRVEA
+314 FMSELFGQRVEA

-334 AELLSHIVQKQESTQ
+334 AELLSHIVEKQASMQ
-349 GDDSSAGDLD
+349 NDDSFAGDLD
-359 VVGGAPHGAL
+359 AAGSPRSLRGDEAHGGA
-369 SVERPGGVATK
+369 ATK

-386 SSASRIEAAHDPDP
+386 SASRLEAARDDD

-406 RHPSLVDAG
+406 RHPSLSSADTLVE
-415 PGAELEEAHGHGPRA
+415 AEPEGAHGHAPRA
-430 LTVTKRRLGG
+430 LTVTRRRLGD
-440 LLIVSMSGR
+440 LLIVAMSGR
-449 MTEELHGLA
+449 MTEELQGLA
-458 VARGIAGRVLFD
+458 VARGITGRVLFD

-485 MAMLAEVSRSA
+485 MAMLAEVSLNA

-522 RIVSFYGPYRCERCG
+522 RVVSFYGPYRCERCG
-537 ATFERLFDCDRDA
+537 HAFDRLFDCDRDA
-550 HLVRTHEPPASP
+550 HVIRTHEPPASP
-562 CPRCGGAAVFDDDA
+562 CPRCGAAAVFDDDA
-576 ESYFAFAAAHAGI
+576 ESYFAFAVTHAGI
-589 QLPEDV
+589 QLPHDV
-595 RAALDEL
+595 RAALDEI

-608 THEAIEKTVDE
+608 AHEAIEKTVDE

-626 RGRLDAHVRWKR
+626 RGALDAQVRWKR
-638 ALDGIEGDLVLDLT
+638 ALDGIEGDLAFDL
-652 AAAGVTPE
+652 AGAVGATPE
-660 GAQALTL
+660 GVRALEL

-687 LLEHLAAAS
+687 LLDHLASAR
-696 PPLGAAVVSAL
+696 PPLRAAVVTAL
-707 VDGACARCSAPRQT
+707 VDGVCARCNAPRQT
-721 LLDVREAAQAAL
+721 LLDVKEAAGAAL
-733 EDREPYMP
+733 EGREPYMP
-741 CKRCNAPLSFAAL
+741 CKRCNAPLSFASL
-754 LPVLKRLGAAL
+754 LPVLKRLAAAP
-765 EPARAPSG
+765 EPPRA
-773 APGPAAT
+773 
-780 RRSAGMA
+780 SAGA
-787 PAAAGAL
+787 PAA
-794 GAGAWAAGASAAG
+794 
-807 GSAAG
+807 
-812 GSAAGASAAGGSAA
+812 
-826 GASAAGGSA
+826 
-835 AGGLA
+835 
-840 SGAAGAL
+840 
-847 APGALAAVAS
+847 
-857 GAPAGAPAS
+857 APAGAPAAAARRPAAGVEAAPAAS
-866 GAAGAQAATAP
+866 SSRGAASAPAASSSRGAASAP
-877 ASAPPAQKPA
+877 ASSSRGAA
-887 SGAPASRGPASGA
+887 SAPASSSRGAASAPAASSSRGA
-900 SGVPSSEAATARRR
+900 ASARSRARSSA
-914 ARAAAAAGGPGSRWA
+914 ARAAAADGPGARWA
-929 FAAVGAA
+929 LAAVAVSA
-936 AALLVLSVG
+936 SLLLLSV
-945 YAYLGWG
+945 AFAFRGWG
-952 RPRLAAGPAAGPG
+952 RPRPPAAAGATPAAG

-971 ARWRPAPPAD
+971 AAPAAGAASAERRAAPPA
-981 EMPAWMQQPFAAEGD
+981 EEVPSWMERPFVAEGD
-996 AIFVVGEGAGET
+996 AIFVAGEGTGGS
-1008 REAALSVAR
+1008 REEALSAAR

-1030 ALAGSQ
+1030 ALAGSE
-1036 AHAFLEARGG
+1036 AYGFLQARGG
-1046 GARRPGMAEAEAS
+1046 GERRAGMAEAEAS

-1085 MAVARYR
+1085 VAIARYR

-1107 TESAFGMTA
+1107 TVSALGLTA
-1116 APVFPLLEGELKTS
+1116 APIFPLLEGELKTS

-1138 DERSP
+1138 EQGGP
-1143 AQAAG
+1143 AASAG

-1157 VNGRPLANF
+1157 VNDRPLANF
-1166 DALRYSLSSL
+1166 DALRYWVQSTQKS
-1176 PEGAAVELTVESGGA
+1176 ATVELTVESGGA
-1191 RRTLAIKSASGAR
+1191 RRTVAIKR
-1204 KGG
+1204 PGGVHEGR

>member
-1 MTERPAAGPLS
+1 MSERHAAGPMS

-54 VKRILPHLVD
+54 VKQILPHLAD

-114 IKKSLRSANRRM
+114 IKKSLRTAGRRM

-134 AASVAAGLHYAHEK
+134 AAGVAAGLHYAHEK

-209 CTSERLDRRSDIY
+209 CTSEKLDRRSDIY

-263 DDYPPELERIVLK
+263 GDYPKVLERIVLR
-276 CLERDREKRYATAR
+276 CLERDREKRYPTAR

-306 TSSLALSS
+306 TSALALSS
-314 FMAELFGQRVEA
+314 FMSELFGQRVEA
-326 WRGALASE
+326 WRGALGSE
-334 AELLSHIVQKQESTQ
+334 TDLLSHIVEKQASMQ
-349 GDDSSAGDLD
+349 NDDSFGGELD
-359 VVGGAPHGAL
+359 VVAGSPPSLRSTERAGGA
-369 SVERPGGVATK
+369 ATK

-386 SSASRIEAAHDPDP
+386 SSASRMESAHELDLP
-400 PPPRSR
+400 PPAHSR
-406 RHPSLVDAG
+406 RHPSLPSVDAG
-415 PGAELEEAHGHGPRA
+415 AGAELEGAHGHAPRA
-430 LTVTKRRLGG
+430 LTVTRRKLGN
-440 LLIVSMSGR
+440 LLIVSLSGR
-449 MTEELHGLA
+449 MTEELQGLA
-458 VARGIAGRVLFD
+458 VARGISGRVLFD

-485 MAMLAEVSRSA
+485 MAMLAEVSLHAS
-496 PEIYVG
+496 ELYIG

-510 QVSMIRRFFGDG
+510 QVTMIRRFFGDG

-537 ATFERLFDCDRDA
+537 HTFDRLFDCDRDA
-550 HLVRTHEPPASP
+550 HVVRTHEPPASP
-562 CPRCGGAAVFDDDA
+562 CLRCGGAAVFDDDA
-576 ESYFAFAAAHAGI
+576 ESYFAFAASHAGI
-589 QLPEDV
+589 QLPHDV
-595 RAALDEL
+595 RVALDEI

-626 RGRLDAHVRWKR
+626 RCKLDAQVRWKR
-638 ALDGIEGDLVLDLT
+638 ALDGIEGDLVLDL
-652 AAAGVTPE
+652 AGAAGATPE
-660 GAQALTL
+660 GARALEL
-667 SLRALGDEVTSIQ
+667 GLRALGDEVTSIQ
-680 IEGCPVA
+680 IEGCPLA
-687 LLEHLAAAS
+687 LLEHLASAT
-696 PPLGAAVVSAL
+696 PPLRAVVASAL
-707 VDGACARCSAPRQT
+707 VDGLCERCDAPRQT
-721 LLDVREAAQAAL
+721 LLDVKEAVQAAL

-741 CKRCNAPLSFAAL
+741 CKRCNAPLSFL
-754 LPVLKRLGAAL
+754 SLRPVLKRLGAAPEPPRAPAG
-765 EPARAPSG
+765 EPA
-773 APGPAAT
+773 PGVA
-780 RRSAGMA
+780 RGS
-787 PAAAGAL
+787 AAA
-794 GAGAWAAGASAAG
+794 ASAAG
-807 GSAAG
+807 APGSAVAAAAKG
-812 GSAAGASAAGGSAA
+812 AAAARGPVAEADGGAASSPGAASSRGAASSSRGAASSSRGAASSPASSSPGSASRPRAR
-826 GASAAGGSA
+826 
-835 AGGLA
+835 
-840 SGAAGAL
+840 
-847 APGALAAVAS
+847 AS
-857 GAPAGAPAS
+857 GAPA
-866 GAAGAQAATAP
+866 AA
-877 ASAPPAQKPA
+877 
-887 SGAPASRGPASGA
+887 
-900 SGVPSSEAATARRR
+900 
-914 ARAAAAAGGPGSRWA
+914 GPGSRWA
-929 FAAVGAA
+929 LVAVAVSAALLFLSVGFAFRGWGRSRSSTGAA
-936 AALLVLSVG
+936 AS
-945 YAYLGWG
+945 
-952 RPRLAAGPAAGPG
+952 
-965 AAPAAS
+965 AS
-971 ARWRPAPPAD
+971 AGQRAALPAEQMPP
-981 EMPAWMQQPFAAEGD
+981 WMQHPFVAEGD
-996 AIFVVGEGAGET
+996 AIFVVGEGTGES
-1008 REAALSVAR
+1008 REAALSAAR

-1030 ALAGSQ
+1030 SLAGSQ
-1036 AHAFLEARGG
+1036 AYGFIQARGG
-1046 GARRPGMAEAEAS
+1046 GARRAGMAEAEAN

-1085 MAVARYR
+1085 VAIARYR

-1107 TESAFGMTA
+1107 TVSAFGLTA
-1116 APVFPLLEGELKTS
+1116 APIFPLLEGELKTS
-1130 GDAVVVAV
+1130 GDAVVVSV
-1138 DERSP
+1138 EDPGP
-1143 AQAAG
+1143 AAAAG

-1166 DALRYSLSSL
+1166 DALRYALQGTR
-1176 PEGAAVELTVESGGA
+1176 EGGAVELTVESGGA
-1191 RRTLAIKSASGAR
+1191 RRTIAIKAQGGAR
-1204 KGG
+1204 GGG